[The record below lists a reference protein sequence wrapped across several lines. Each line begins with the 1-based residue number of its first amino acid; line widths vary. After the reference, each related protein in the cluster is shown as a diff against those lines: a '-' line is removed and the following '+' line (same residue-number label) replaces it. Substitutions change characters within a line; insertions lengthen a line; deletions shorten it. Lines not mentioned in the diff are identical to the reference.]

1 MTDPTPTPSRALLI
15 RAGADALACSTS
27 HAGLHLSV
35 SNAVRGGMV
44 LTLEPHDALTLA
56 RWIEKELGEK

>member
-1 MTDPTPTPSRALLI
+1 MTDPIPTRPALQL
-15 RAGADALACSTS
+15 RAGADALACSAS
-27 HAGLHLSV
+27 RSGLHLSITDPI
-35 SNAVRGGMV
+35 RGGMV

>member
-1 MTDPTPTPSRALLI
+1 MTDPTPIRPALQL
-15 RAGADALACSTS
+15 RAGADALACSAS
-27 HAGLHLSV
+27 PSGLHLSITDPI
-35 SNAVRGGMV
+35 RGGMV